1 MKCVAANANVS
12 VDGVTPF
19 YSSKKL
25 NVELSFETTLLQCC
39 RLVVTTDAAIGLRA
53 LSIYSETGAH
63 WVRGVLRGVQS
74 VLRCVL
80 GHAGDH
86 RAKWLG
92 TGTRMSRVRP
102 VIMIFSGAEPPI
114 FSNF

>member
-1 MKCVAANANVS
+1 MAGSAS
-12 VDGVTPF
+12 
-19 YSSKKL
+19 YLIYHL
-25 NVELSFETTLLQCC
+25 NTVF
-39 RLVVTTDAAIGLRA
+39 TTDGLRA

-63 WVRGVLRGVQS
+63 WVWGVLRGVQS

-80 GHAGDH
+80 AHAGDH

-102 VIMIFSGAEPPI
+102 VIIIFSGAEPPI